1 MAFNVSALPE
11 YVDQSRMELI
21 GTAFL
26 DGKTASL
33 VNLEVGVNQKT
44 SINLI
49 ETAAVLQNGS
59 TCSWTPQGDVELTQR
74 YLEPVFVKVN
84 MSLCDKD
91 LLKKYASHVVTMAAG
106 KETLPFEATIMDE
119 ITKSIAEQIEKK
131 LWQGD
136 TGLNF
141 KGYLDI
147 LGTDGTVDD
156 RASVYALQAIKTV
169 YNKLDPAIVMKEDT
183 VIFVGE
189 DDYRAFIQDLV
200 AANLYHFA
208 PDYKEGE
215 YVLPGTSVRVIAVA
229 GLTGTSAVVGGQL
242 SNFFY
247 GVDAADDAQTLD
259 VWYSKDARE
268 FRIAAGFSMAA
279 QIARPDMVA
288 VIKNADKEKV

>member
-21 GTAFL
+21 GKAFL
-26 DGKTASL
+26 DGKTAGL

-44 SINLI
+44 SLNLI
-49 ETAAVLQNGS
+49 NTEAALQDGAD
-59 TCSWTPQGDVELTQR
+59 CGWTDKGDVTLTQR
-74 YLEPVFVKVN
+74 YLEPVFLKVN
-84 MSLCDKD
+84 TSLCDKD
-91 LLKKYASHVVTMAAG
+91 FLKKFASHEVKMAAG
-106 KETLPFEATIMDE
+106 RETLPFEAKIMDE
-119 ITKSIAEQIEKK
+119 ITKSIAEQIENL

-136 TGLNF
+136 SGFGL
-141 KGYLDI
+141 KGYLEI
-147 LGTDGTVDD
+147 LQTDGTVGA
-156 RASVYALQAIKTV
+156 RANASAYNAIKTV

-208 PDYKEGE
+208 PDYKNGE
-215 YVLPGTSVRVIAVA
+215 YVLPGTSVRVIAVP

-247 GVDAADDAQTLD
+247 GVDATDDAQTLD

-288 VIKNADKEKV
+288 AIKNS